1 MPQSETVTILKELS
15 ESFGPSGF
23 ESETGRIIHKH
34 VKGYADEIRT
44 DKLGSIIFKKRGSK
58 ARPRVLLAGHID
70 EVGFVVT
77 GIDKQTGFLTFSNL
91 GGWFDQVLLGHR
103 VVIRTKKGDLHGV
116 IAAKPP
122 HLLPPEEREKVVKLD
137 HMYMDVGASSG
148 EEAEEL
154 GIRIGDPVMPWSPF
168 QLIQKGRIAMGKAF
182 DDRVGA
188 LIALETFRRL
198 KKQKVS
204 HQNTVYAAATVQ
216 EEVGLRGAGTVA
228 HAVEPDVAIA
238 LDIDISG
245 DVPGIKPSEA
255 PSKMGRGVTI
265 LTFDASMIPN
275 QALKNLVIETAEREK
290 IPYQLSLVT
299 RGGTDAGRFH
309 ISRSGC
315 PSIVIGVPVRH
326 IHSHAAMVNLDDIE
340 NAVKLNV
347 ALIKRLDE
355 KTVRSLTALNA

>member
-1 MPQSETVTILKELS
+1 MPARESVSILKELS

-23 ESETGRIIHKH
+23 EGDTARIVLKH
-34 VKGYADEIRT
+34 VKGYADEITT
-44 DKLGSIIFKKRGSK
+44 DKLGSVIFRHDGTKKSPK
-58 ARPRVLLAGHID
+58 VLLAGHID
-70 EVGFVVT
+70 EVGFVIT
-77 GIDKQTGFLTFSNL
+77 SIDKATGFLTFNPL

-103 VVIRTKKGDLHGV
+103 VIVRTKKGDIHGI

-137 HMYMDVGASSG
+137 HMFIDVGASSG
-148 EEAEEL
+148 NEAEKM

-168 QLIQKGRIAMGKAF
+168 QLIRNDKIALGKAF
-182 DDRVGA
+182 DDRVGSV
-188 LIALETFRRL
+188 IALETVRRL
-198 KKQKVS
+198 KTDKIK
-204 HQNTVYAAATVQ
+204 HPNTVYGATTVQ

-238 LDIDISG
+238 LDVDIAG
-245 DVPGIKPSEA
+245 DVPGIKPNEA
-255 PSKMGRGVTI
+255 PTKMGKGVSI

-275 QALKNLVIETAEREK
+275 QALKRLVIEVAEKEK
-290 IPYQLSLVT
+290 IPYQLSVVA

-355 KTVRSLTALNA
+355 KTVRGLTALGA